1 MLPMFQ
7 RKTVLILALAA
18 SLAVTLVVLAADEQ
32 LREQLGTRYWLLGLA
47 IIGSVLLL
55 LAGYVW
61 DRSTA
66 ERLREIKRT
75 AQVMPTEAAGEPE
88 THIDAE
94 TDEIMGLARQ
104 IERMA
109 RSLQKVEASYRAV
122 VEDQVDLICRYRADG
137 TLTFVNSAYVD
148 FFGGKRPDHLGQ
160 RLPLLMLGYPRRDYQ
175 GEFAASQEFEVEL
188 KGEAGRAA
196 NYAWTHRAITGR
208 EGEVL
213 EYQAVGRD
221 ITARKQAE
229 AALHTAKE
237 AAESADRAKSEFL
250 AVVSHELRT
259 PIHGIIGF
267 AKLLRDGAANDEHR
281 DQATHIYDAGLTLEA
296 LINDILDLSR
306 IEAGAIEIGS
316 APFALRDSLH
326 EIEDYFRPRATK
338 QGLQLETR
346 IDPGVP
352 VILNGDQARLRQIL
366 HHLVGNAVKFT
377 EKGRISVSVSAQR
390 GEDLPHDL
398 RAVRLFFA
406 VSDTG
411 IGIPADKLGLLFR
424 SFSQVDASST
434 RRRSGA
440 GLGLAISRRL
450 CELMGGAVSVDST
463 PGKGSTFRFSVAM
476 NYQKGDSRAPL
487 PTVPARRT
495 FDGRN
500 PAVA

>member
-1 MLPMFQ
+1 M
-7 RKTVLILALAA
+7 
-18 SLAVTLVVLAADEQ
+18 D
-32 LREQLGTRYWLLGLA
+32 
-47 IIGSVLLL
+47 
-55 LAGYVW
+55 
-61 DRSTA
+61 
-66 ERLREIKRT
+66 RLREIKDSTRSSG
-75 AQVMPTEAAGEPE
+75 ADFPAEPE
-88 THIDAE
+88 TQVDAD

-137 TLTFVNSAYVD
+137 TLTIVNSAFVR
-148 FFGGKRPDHLGQ
+148 FFGGKRPEHVGQ
-160 RLPLLMLGYPRRDYQ
+160 RLPLVTLGYPRRDYQ
-175 GEFAASQEFEVEL
+175 GTFVAIQEFEVEL
-188 KGEAGRAA
+188 KDTQGQPT

-208 EGEVL
+208 EGEIL

-229 AALHTAKE
+229 AALQAAKD

-267 AKLLRDGAANDEHR
+267 AKLLRDGATAQEQR
-281 DQATHIYDAGLTLEA
+281 EQAGHIYDAGLTLES

-306 IEAGAIEIGS
+306 IEAGAIEIES
-316 APFALRDSLH
+316 LPFALRDCIM
-326 EIEDYFRPRATK
+326 EIEDYFGPRAR
-338 QGLQLETR
+338 QAGLEFEAR

-352 VILNGDQARLRQIL
+352 VILTGDQTRLRQIL
-366 HHLVGNAVKFT
+366 FHLVGNAVKFT
-377 EKGRISVSVSAQR
+377 ERGRVSVTVSAQR
-390 GEDLPHDL
+390 GEDLPGDQ

-411 IGIPADKLGLLFR
+411 IGIPSDKLDRLFR

-450 CELMGGAVSVDST
+450 CDLMNGAISVDSK
-463 PGKGSTFRFSVAM
+463 PGVGSTCRFSVALQ
-476 NYQKGDSRAPL
+476 YQKGDSRAPL
-487 PTVPARRT
+487 PIHPIRPP
-495 FDGRN
+495 FDGQN
-500 PAVA
+500 PALA